1 MRPTKTDGFAMRK
14 KTLLIFLIFS
24 LVSFAF
30 CKESSAEE
38 QVSVINIESA
48 EKSEYKKDQLFGG
61 DCIILSGNVV
71 ISVSRGNDKTTI
83 SADRIN
89 YNRSSEMLY
98 AEGNVGLEQSGS
110 SSAGGEKI
118 TANSLL
124 FNTSTFEGIFD
135 NGRAVQT
142 SSDAINLP
150 SDRKSVV

>member
-83 SADRIN
+83 YADRIN
-89 YNRSSEMLY
+89 YNRASEMLY
-98 AEGNVGLEQSGS
+98 G
-110 SSAGGEKI
+110 
-118 TANSLL
+118 
-124 FNTSTFEGIFD
+124 
-135 NGRAVQT
+135 
-142 SSDAINLP
+142 
-150 SDRKSVV
+150 